1 MIKKRFLF
9 TCFFLVLTNAVVAQ
23 MPKKKALQPKGKVDQ
38 SSDIGQTVK
47 ADIPSDVD
55 AATQQA
61 NVTIFVKKLLQLAK
75 SWNWAGFN
83 WTTLYSYFNEK
94 ISYEQFLSLTQNGNW
109 QSIENLAQALIETG
123 HFSDQPSALFF
134 IFSALNSQ
142 FLQISS
148 EMDDT
153 HENYH
158 LLNTMSQV
166 QSQMGFVQSLDSL
179 PINPI
184 TFGPQQINSLMCSL
198 SSHFINNPSLL
209 SVTLTNTLG
218 GILAVLESELPE
230 GVQVGSPDAAISNQS
245 PTVSVVLNYIPQS
258 HQNQALAILI
268 GFPFDQQPMG
278 ASNAMMKAEAQ
289 LQNVVSQ
296 ILQPLWQ
303 ACNDLQPALAQL
315 AILVFHFNFLQQL
328 QSGPAQT
335 ATPSIPSYEDGFEG
349 CSWSEIE
356 SYASAQIV
364 TEQWYGS
371 YRSVSKQMPA
381 KEIHRKHC
389 AKIPQC
395 ITSRSDCEA
404 IRSEMVSQGL
414 LSGHSEFLPSMTVY
428 SYMGQLY
435 HAVSPYDWGENGGR
449 SFVRFLRILLNYPES
464 RALAMSMLSLIIA
477 NSKTGK
483 R

>member
-9 TCFFLVLTNAVVAQ
+9 TCLFLVLTNAVVAQ

-38 SSDIGQTVK
+38 SSDIGKTVE
-47 ADIPSDVD
+47 ADIPRDVD
-55 AATQQA
+55 AAAQQA
-61 NVTIFVKKLLQLAK
+61 NVTIFVKKLLLLAK

-94 ISYEQFLSLTQNGNW
+94 ISYDQFLSLTQNGNW

-148 EMDDT
+148 EMDNT

-166 QSQMGFVQSLDSL
+166 QSQVGFVQSLDSL

-184 TFGPQQINSLMCSL
+184 AFGSQQINSLMSSL
-198 SSHFINNPSLL
+198 SSHFINNPLLL
-209 SVTLTNTLG
+209 SVTLANTLG
-218 GILAVLESELPE
+218 GILAVLENELPE
-230 GVQVGSPDAAISNQS
+230 DVQVGSPDAAISNQS
-245 PTVSVVLNYIPQS
+245 PTVSTVLSYISQS

-328 QSGPAQT
+328 QTGPAQT

-349 CSWSEIE
+349 CPWSEIE
-356 SYASAQIV
+356 SYASAEIV
-364 TEQWYGS
+364 TEEWYG
-371 YRSVSKQMPA
+371 RHRLVRRLMPA
-381 KEIHRKHC
+381 KEIHRKHY
-389 AKIPQC
+389 AKVPSC
-395 ITSRSDCEA
+395 ISSREICDS
-404 IRSEMVSQGL
+404 IRREMVSEGL
-414 LSGHSEFLPSMTVY
+414 ISEHIEFTPSMTV
-428 SYMGQLY
+428 SSFLSKLY
-435 HAVSPYDWGENGGR
+435 GAVEPHDWANGGR
-449 SFVRFLRILLNYPES
+449 SFVKFLRILLNYPES
-464 RALAMSMLSLIIA
+464 RALAVSMLGLIITQV
-477 NSKTGK
+477 KPVK